1 MNAFVAK
8 CTLRKRYIV
17 IYSDLLDVYYSHKQN
32 ELVRFVLA
40 HELAH
45 HKCGHTNLCRLILA
59 PALKPLFL
67 DKSLT
72 RAQEYTADRTAV
84 YYAEEGALDLSD
96 HPVGYR
102 RMQALKEAKRKWMG
116 CPWGNVI
123 GKVNCAI
130 YFELRRWHFL

>member
-1 MNAFVAK
+1 MNAFAAK

-102 RMQALKEAKRKWMG
+102 RIQTLKEAKENGWD
-116 CPWGNVI
+116 VH
-123 GKVNCAI
+123 GKM
-130 YFELRRWHFL
+130 L

>member
-1 MNAFVAK
+1 MNAFAAK
-8 CTLRKRYIV
+8 CTLRNRYIV

-45 HKCGHTNLCRLILA
+45 YKCGHTNLCRLILA
-59 PALKPLFL
+59 SALKPLFL

-96 HPVGYR
+96 HPVGNR
-102 RMQALKEAKRKWMG
+102 RMQALKEAKENGWD
-116 CPWGNVI
+116 VH
-123 GKVNCAI
+123 GKM
-130 YFELRRWHFL
+130 L